1 MSSSS
6 PYKSL
11 LLTREPP
18 NLARYMAFGEGILLE
33 RGWGYVKVY
42 CSILSVS

>member
-1 MSSSS
+1 MPPST

-11 LLTREPP
+11 LLTDEPP

-33 RGWGYVKVY
+33 RGWGDVKVY
-42 CSILSVS
+42 CSILSAS

>member
-1 MSSSS
+1 MSSST
-6 PYKSL
+6 PFTSL
-11 LLTREPP
+11 LLTGAPP

-33 RGWGYVKVY
+33 RGWGDVKVY